1 MEKRLITQ
9 RQKIINALKEAGSEG
24 MTNAELSKISL
35 RYGGHLG
42 DLYRKGY
49 KITKQNL
56 DGGLYKY
63 VLIAEPADIKYFKN
77 ATEETIDELEKIH
90 GEEIANDL
98 RFILEDKY
106 FHIIR
111 KNGWYQQLYESSEA
125 ANGK

>member
-1 MEKRLITQ
+1 MERRLVTQ
-9 RQKIINALKEAGSEG
+9 RQKIINALKEAGTDG

-49 KITKQNL
+49 KILKTNL

-63 VLIAEPADIKYFKN
+63 VLLAEPADIKFFKN
-77 ATEETIDELEKIH
+77 AQEETFEAIDEK
-90 GEEIANDL
+90 GQVTSEELKELLDN
-98 RFILEDKY
+98 KY

-111 KNGWYQQLYESSEA
+111 KSGWYEQQ
-125 ANGK
+125 NF